1 MGELGE
7 RRWAVISERGREA
20 EGLAYADAARLV
32 RTLRGEKVS
41 GLWVVTDFAA
51 SRLRKAAPPA
61 PNGKPP
67 AKAPSGRRR
76 RASKTS

>member
-20 EGLAYADAARLV
+20 EGLVYADAARLV
-32 RTLRGEKVS
+32 QSLRGEKVS

-51 SRLRKAAPPA
+51 SHLRNATPPA

-67 AKAPSGRRR
+67 AKTAPARR
-76 RASKTS
+76 RARKS